1 VDEDFVADV
10 MSTLRLIPRW
20 RLTPDEWDPV
30 RASLERLA
38 GAMDRGDAPAAAT
51 ALEEIEGRGPS
62 RLASVSRSSATNE
75 SSAGPTSPPEPVL
88 EILNTLVHPAGGWT
102 GPA

>member
-1 VDEDFVADV
+1 VDADFVADV

-20 RLTPDEWDPV
+20 RLAPDEWGPV

-38 GAMDRGDAPAAAT
+38 DAMDRGDAAAAAT

-62 RLASVSRSSATNE
+62 RLASVSRSSATIE
-75 SSAGPTSPPEPVL
+75 SFAGPTSPPEPIL